1 VLRESHSSPIDQLKS
16 DEALTESPEDIA
28 DPPVKHLRHGQVRL
42 TFLDANDADRTVTDY
57 DHRQLLNLTVNP

>member
-1 VLRESHSSPIDQLKS
+1 M
-16 DEALTESPEDIA
+16 
-28 DPPVKHLRHGQVRL
+28 KHLRHAQIRL